1 MSMRRRVSACS
12 LLFVLLLITEIAS
25 AESIALRADRMLDV
39 AAGRISSNATVVI
52 DGDRISSVNPS
63 VLPPGTRVVDLGDV
77 TLLPGLIDTHVH
89 LTGSDPNFRD
99 LVFSENSAAGALRGA
114 VNARTTLMA
123 GFTTVRDLAQL
134 HPTLD
139 LITVALAEAS
149 EAGTI
154 VAPHIIACGHA
165 LSITGGHIDPA
176 MFVSSAEGVLELG
189 PEYGVADGVDEVV
202 KATRYQIKHGAKVIK
217 ISATAGV
224 MSLEGSVGAQQYS
237 AAEMQAVVEEAARH
251 GLKVAAH
258 AHGTEGI
265 NAAIRAGVASIEHG
279 SLMDEESIQMMKESG
294 TYLVPTAALAD
305 IMQFDGLPTPV
316 RDKAEYVMPLARDNH
331 EAAIAAGVKIAMG
344 SDAPLVPHGE
354 NGREI
359 LTMVD
364 LGMTPAEAL
373 RAATVNAAD
382 LLDTPDRGRIEAG
395 LLADLIAVSGDP
407 LQEIERVLDVQFVMK
422 AGEIHLR
429 P

>member
-1 MSMRRRVSACS
+1 MSRSVSVS
-12 LLFVLLLITEIAS
+12 SWLLMLCLVAS
-25 AESIALRADRMLDV
+25 AAPAELIALRADRMLDV
-39 AAGRISSNATVVI
+39 ESGRILTNATVLV
-52 DGDRISSVNPS
+52 DGEHITAVDPAV
-63 VLPPGTRVVDLGDV
+63 VPPGAEVVDLGDV
-77 TLLPGLIDTHVH
+77 TLMPGLIDTHVH
-89 LTGSDPNFRD
+89 LTGSDPSFRN

-114 VNARTTLMA
+114 ANARTTLLA

-149 EAGTI
+149 EAGLI
-154 VAPHIIACGHA
+154 EAPHIVACGHA

-189 PEYGVADGVDEVV
+189 PEFGIADGVDEVV

-224 MSLEGSVGAQQYS
+224 MSLEGSVGAQQYTE
-237 AAEMQAVVEEAARH
+237 AEMRAIVEEAGRH
-251 GLKVAAH
+251 GIKVAAH

-279 SLMDEESIQMMKESG
+279 SLVDEESLQMMKERG
-294 TYLVPTAALAD
+294 TYLVLTAALAD
-305 IMQFDGLPTPV
+305 IMQLDGLPTPV
-316 RDKAEYVMPLARDNH
+316 REKAEYVMPLARENH
-331 EAAIAAGVKIAMG
+331 QAAISAGVKIAMG
-344 SDAPLVPHGE
+344 SDAPLVPHGQ
-354 NGREI
+354 NGREL

-364 LGMTPAEAL
+364 LGMSPSDAL

-382 LLDTPDRGRIEAG
+382 LLGTPDRGRIEAG
-395 LLADLIAVSGDP
+395 LLADLIAVGGDP
-407 LQEIERVLDVQFVMK
+407 LQDIERVLDVQFVMK
-422 AGEIHLR
+422 AGEIYLA

>member
-1 MSMRRRVSACS
+1 MRRRVSASS
-12 LLFVLLLITEIAS
+12 LLLVLLLLAQIVS
-25 AESIALRADRMLDV
+25 AEPIALRADRMLDV
-39 AAGRISSNATVVI
+39 ESGRILSPATVVI
-52 DGDRISSVNPS
+52 EGDHIAAVNPPALS
-63 VLPPGTRVVDLGDV
+63 PGTAIVDLGDV
-77 TLLPGLIDTHVH
+77 TLMPGLIDTHVH
-89 LTGSDPNFRD
+89 LTGSDPNFRTM
-99 LVFSENSAAGALRGA
+99 VFSENSAAGALRGA
-114 VNARTTLMA
+114 ANARTTLMA

-154 VAPHIIACGHA
+154 AAPHIIACGHA

-176 MFVSSAEGVLELG
+176 MFVSSAEGVLDLG
-189 PEYGVADGVDEVV
+189 PEFGVADGLDEVV

-237 AAEMQAVVEEAARH
+237 EAEMLAVVEEAARH
-251 GLKVAAH
+251 GIKVAAH

-279 SLMDEESIQMMKESG
+279 SLMDEESIQMMKERG

-305 IMQFDGLPTPV
+305 IMQLDGLPTPV
-316 RDKAEYVMPLARDNH
+316 RNKAEYVMPLARENQR
-331 EAAIAAGVKIAMG
+331 AAIAASVKIAMG

-359 LTMVD
+359 IAMVA

-382 LLDTPDRGRIEAG
+382 LLDTPDRGRIETG

-407 LQEIERVLDVQFVMK
+407 LQDIERVLDVQFVMR
-422 AGEIHLR
+422 AGEIYLQ

>member
-1 MSMRRRVSACS
+1 MRRSVSASS
-12 LLFVLLLITEIAS
+12 LLLTLFLLANAVL
-25 AESIALRADRMLDV
+25 AEPIALRADRMLDV
-39 AAGRISSNATVVI
+39 DSGRILSNATVVV
-52 DGDRISSVNPS
+52 DGGRITAVNPAVVPS
-63 VLPPGTRVVDLGDV
+63 GAEVVDLGDT
-77 TLLPGLIDTHVH
+77 TLMPGLIDTHVH
-89 LTGSDPNFRD
+89 LTGSDPYFRN

-114 VNARTTLMA
+114 ANARTTLMA

-154 VAPHIIACGHA
+154 AAPHIIACGHA

-176 MFVSSAEGVLELG
+176 MFVSSAEGVLDLG
-189 PEYGVADGVDEVV
+189 PQYGVADGVDEVV

-237 AAEMQAVVEEAARH
+237 EAEMLAVVEEAARH
-251 GLKVAAH
+251 GIKVAAH

-279 SLMDEESIQMMKESG
+279 SLMDEESIQMMKERG
-294 TYLVPTAALAD
+294 TFLVPTAALAD
-305 IMQFDGLPTPV
+305 IMQLDGLPTPV
-316 RDKAEYVMPLARDNH
+316 REKAEYVMPLARENQR
-331 EAAIAAGVKIAMG
+331 AAIAAGVKIAMG

-359 LTMVD
+359 ITMVD

-395 LLADLIAVSGDP
+395 MLADLIAVSGDP
-407 LQEIERVLDVQFVMK
+407 LQDIERVLDVQFVMK
-422 AGEIHLR
+422 AGEIYLQ

>member
-1 MSMRRRVSACS
+1 MRRSVCASS
-12 LLFVLLLITEIAS
+12 LLLTLFLLANAVL
-25 AESIALRADRMLDV
+25 AEPIALRADRMLDV
-39 AAGRISSNATVVI
+39 DSGRILSNSTVVV
-52 DGDRISSVNPS
+52 DGGRITAVNPA
-63 VLPPGTRVVDLGDV
+63 VVPSGAEVVELGDT
-77 TLLPGLIDTHVH
+77 TLMPGLIDTHVH
-89 LTGSDPNFRD
+89 LTGSDPYFRN

-114 VNARTTLMA
+114 ANARTTLMA

-154 VAPHIIACGHA
+154 AAPHIIACGHA

-176 MFVSSAEGVLELG
+176 MFVGSAEGVLELG
-189 PEYGVADGVDEVV
+189 PEFGIADGVDEVV

-237 AAEMQAVVEEAARH
+237 EAEMLAVVEEAARH
-251 GLKVAAH
+251 GIKVAAH

-279 SLMDEESIQMMKESG
+279 SLMDEESIQMMKERG

-305 IMQFDGLPTPV
+305 IMQLDGLPTPV
-316 RDKAEYVMPLARDNH
+316 REKAEYVMPLARENQR
-331 EAAIAAGVKIAMG
+331 AAIAAGVKIAMG

-359 LTMVD
+359 ITMVD

-395 LLADLIAVSGDP
+395 MLADLIAVSGDP
-407 LQEIERVLDVQFVMK
+407 LQDIERVLDVQFVMK
-422 AGEIHLR
+422 AGEIHLQ

>member
-1 MSMRRRVSACS
+1 MRRRVSVPS
-12 LLFVLLLITEIAS
+12 LLLVLLLAARVVS
-25 AESIALRADRMLDV
+25 AEPIALRADRMLDV
-39 AAGRISSNATVVI
+39 ESGRILSPAMVVI
-52 DGDRISSVNPS
+52 EGDHIAAVNPPA
-63 VLPPGTRVVDLGDV
+63 LPPGTAIVDLGDV

-89 LTGSDPNFRD
+89 LTGSDPNFRN

-114 VNARTTLMA
+114 ANARTTLLA

-149 EAGTI
+149 EVGTI
-154 VAPHIIACGHA
+154 AAPHIIACGHA

-176 MFVSSAEGVLELG
+176 MFVSSAEGVLDLG

-202 KATRYQIKHGAKVIK
+202 RATRYQIKHGARVIK

-224 MSLEGSVGAQQYS
+224 MSLEGSVGAQQFS
-237 AAEMQAVVEEAARH
+237 EAEMRAVVEEATRH
-251 GLKVAAH
+251 GIKVAAH
-258 AHGTEGI
+258 AHGTDGI
-265 NAAIRAGVASIEHG
+265 NAAIRAGAASIEHG
-279 SLMDEESIQMMKESG
+279 SLLDEESIELMKEHG
-294 TYLVPTAALAD
+294 TYLVPTAALGD
-305 IMQFDGLPTPV
+305 IMQLDGLPTPV
-316 RDKAEYVMPLARDNH
+316 RDKAEYVLPLAKENH
-331 EAAIAAGVKIAMG
+331 QAAIAAGVKIAMG

-364 LGMTPAEAL
+364 LGMTPLEAL

-395 LLADLIAVSGDP
+395 LLADLIAVTGDP
-407 LQEIERVLDVQFVMK
+407 LKDIERVLAVQFVMK
-422 AGEIHLR
+422 AGEIYLQ